1 MSGINGPGGP
11 TRPSGPAESPS
22 GPAGPTDSA
31 AAADGA
37 ADASATN
44 FADQVRN
51 ASANTT
57 TAAATSGPNSV
68 DALATE
74 INAGRMTPNQ
84 AIEVLLDQT
93 AGPDLPVEQRAQLRE
108 LLTDMLAN
116 DPHFAELTR
125 RLGT

>member
-11 TRPSGPAESPS
+11 TSPSGPAGSPS

-31 AAADGA
+31 ADS
-37 ADASATN
+37 SATN
-44 FADQVRN
+44 FADQVRS
-51 ASANTT
+51 ASADST
-57 TAAATSGPNSV
+57 TAATTSAPSSV
-68 DALATE
+68 DTLATE
-74 INAGRMTPNQ
+74 ISAGRMTPNQ
-84 AIEVLLDQT
+84 AIEVLLDQA

-125 RLGT
+125 RIGT

>member
-11 TRPSGPAESPS
+11 TSPS

-31 AAADGA
+31 AAADSA
-37 ADASATN
+37 ADTSATN
-44 FADQVRN
+44 FADQVRS
-51 ASANTT
+51 ASANST
-57 TAAATSGPNSV
+57 TAATTSAPSSV
-68 DALATE
+68 DTLATE
-74 INAGRMTPNQ
+74 ISAGRMTPNQ
-84 AIEVLLDQT
+84 AIEVLLDQA

-125 RLGT
+125 RIGT